1 MLSKK
6 FMGRFYCTSNK
17 IHNYLFQ
24 IILENQIIELR
35 LKLLPGA
42 VEIAMQENVDFRKGL
57 PVNYLL
63 NNGVAYDQEEVS
75 SKYD

>member
-75 SKYD
+75 SEYD